1 MAGSVSS
8 LEGFSPGSHGG
19 ETNYY
24 GAAGQGA
31 GGWLGRREA
40 CYEDKEEEWLIPWVL
55 IPITGPS
62 VQSHKQICAWLLAKN
77 RIQLN
82 SKWMDNLLI
91 NHF

>member
-24 GAAGQGA
+24 GAAGRGA

-40 CYEDKEEEWLIPWVL
+40 CYEDKEEEWQIPWVL
-55 IPITGPS
+55 IPISGARVCVRSQGVFHTS
-62 VQSHKQICAWLLAKN
+62 AIHARLLVKMVLK
-77 RIQLN
+77 R
-82 SKWMDNLLI
+82 
-91 NHF
+91 F